1 MAGVVNVASRW
12 FIVQENFEKIAKL
25 HWHATFQFIRQAV
38 RDTHIAEDLTQDCF
52 QKAYK
57 GWNQFRG
64 DCSVN
69 TWLRRIAANVVNDFA
84 RHKPSQMLRNAAP
97 IDLANAD
104 RWAPDRTR
112 SPEATVIF
120 MESVRQI
127 WKIAESAPLKQQTVL
142 FLRFSKDL
150 KVAEIAEV
158 MCISEAAVKVH
169 LFRAVQGIRKALR
182 RRRFRFGL

>member
-1 MAGVVNVASRW
+1 M
-12 FIVQENFEKIAKL
+12 QENFEKIAIL
-25 HWHATFQFIRQAV
+25 HWHGTFQFIRQAV

-52 QKAYK
+52 HKACK
-57 GWNQFRG
+57 AWNQFRG
-64 DCSVN
+64 DCSVK
-69 TWLRRIAANVVNDFA
+69 TWLRRIAANVINDFA
-84 RHKPSQMLRNAAP
+84 RHKPAQMLRNATP
-97 IDLANAD
+97 IDVAGED
-104 RWAPDRTR
+104 SWATDRTC

-120 MESVRQI
+120 TERVRQI
-127 WKIAESAPLKQQTVL
+127 WKVAESAPSKQQTVL

-182 RRRFRFGL
+182 RAML

>member
-1 MAGVVNVASRW
+1 MSLLVG

-25 HWHATFQFIRQAV
+25 HWHGTFQFIRQAV

-52 QKAYK
+52 QKACK
-57 GWNQFRG
+57 GWSQFRG

-69 TWLRRIAANVVNDFA
+69 TWLRRIAANVINDFA
-84 RHKPSQMLRNAAP
+84 RHKPAQMLRNATP
-97 IDLANAD
+97 IDVTAAD
-104 RWAPDRTR
+104 RWATDRSC
-112 SPEATVIF
+112 SPEATVIL
-120 MESVRQI
+120 MERVRQV
-127 WKIAESAPLKQQTVL
+127 WQIAESASSKQQTVL

-182 RRRFRFGL
+182 RARLSSTLR